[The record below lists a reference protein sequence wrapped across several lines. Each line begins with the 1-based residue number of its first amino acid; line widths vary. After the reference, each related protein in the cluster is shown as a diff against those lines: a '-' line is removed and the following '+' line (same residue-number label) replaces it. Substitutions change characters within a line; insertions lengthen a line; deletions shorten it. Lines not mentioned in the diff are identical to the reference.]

1 MHNDCLIIGQKY
13 MGKIFCLLITFTMKP
28 KKFNFVTHENS
39 FIIFFK
45 YNCKTYC
52 ERNKMDTLRIDGIL
66 NYNIT
71 LRAEIIKKYFAV
83 LIAVIFFLVA
93 PKIV

>member
-1 MHNDCLIIGQKY
+1 
-13 MGKIFCLLITFTMKP
+13 
-28 KKFNFVTHENS
+28 
-39 FIIFFK
+39 
-45 YNCKTYC
+45 
-52 ERNKMDTLRIDGIL
+52 MDTLRIDGIL